1 MSKSILFLF
10 LLTTTIICH
19 NNVSSFAPIIKQTH
33 KQHHRHHLSQLTMV
47 SPGRSSSIS
56 SYNNDRSKRQER
68 VGHVVRTEVASI
80 IQLGYPIKNQ
90 MNGIDDELRRRINV
104 VNADVSPDLRQARIT
119 VSVMKSNRGGATMEE
134 EEEMMAFD
142 EEEDDDDDEFDEED
156 DEEYYD
162 ENDEEEAEEEDIRLK
177 QVFPQSQFG
186 NSNSAVDRRRSYAWL
201 VRNTK
206 QIRHALS
213 QRLKHM
219 KSVPNLTFVLADVGA
234 AVDVMN
240 LIDKVSKG
248 QYKRDDIGM
257 FGGDNDNL
265 PAGMYLESENDE
277 DNYEWIDEDDDD
289 DDGWVDMEDDD
300 EEEESA
306 GQNHQSQEK

>member
-1 MSKSILFLF
+1 MLKSIFIIAS
-10 LLTTTIICH
+10 LLTPIA
-19 NNVSSFAPIIKQTH
+19 SFVPHQPPPPPPP
-33 KQHHRHHLSQLTMV
+33 LSQVQVQTFKTSTTKLSMI

-90 MNGIDDELRRRINV
+90 MNEIDDDLRRRINV

-119 VSVMKSNRGGATMEE
+119 VSVMKSNKNLSEDDFFEE
-134 EEEMMAFD
+134 EEEEYLD
-142 EEEDDDDDEFDEED
+142 DEED
-156 DEEYYD
+156 DEEY
-162 ENDEEEAEEEDIRLK
+162 EAEEEYDDDDDEEEEISLK

-186 NSNSAVDRRRSYAWL
+186 NGNAVVDRRRSYAWL

-265 PAGMYLESENDE
+265 PAGMYLESEYDDE
-277 DNYEWIDEDDDD
+277 DDYEWIDDDEDDEDEDWVDLEEGDEDDEDDDK
-289 DDGWVDMEDDD
+289 VKA
-300 EEEESA
+300 SKSN
-306 GQNHQSQEK
+306 QK